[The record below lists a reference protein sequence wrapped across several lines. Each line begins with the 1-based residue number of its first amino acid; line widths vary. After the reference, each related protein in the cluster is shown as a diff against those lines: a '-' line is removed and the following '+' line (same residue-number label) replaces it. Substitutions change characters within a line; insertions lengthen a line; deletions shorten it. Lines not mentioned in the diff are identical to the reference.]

1 MLNAIKYYF
10 ELHLYRRFCNKKF
23 ENKKVKNAKNV
34 TKIKKNVIYVFY
46 IDGVR
51 VKS

>member
-10 ELHLYRRFCNKKF
+10 ELHLYRRFSNKKF

-34 TKIKKNVIYVFY
+34 TKIKNM
-46 IDGVR
+46 
-51 VKS
+51 